1 MAVYAAAQLN
11 ATSVKVGF
19 VKAEYDTAVEV
30 LREARHALEGSETK
44 LIGSLFADNHLYD
57 GLDPHLVVQLCRDGQ
72 CDGLL
77 IDTLTKDGRN
87 LFDFM
92 SEAELREVVIQGKM
106 LGMSTALSGH
116 LQIDDLDEL
125 ARINPDIVGVRG
137 AVCSTGDRTRS
148 VAWEAVARFKREL
161 DRRKSGEINV
171 HATGRSNGGNGGG
184 NGANGSQDGWVI
196 VDGRGKNCAG
206 VLSALTQQVE
216 TTPQSFVEALVGD
229 ALNIHDVIEWA
240 ERNGHH
246 VLTQRADADGTMRLL
261 IQPSRA
267 RALA

>member
-1 MAVYAAAQLN
+1 
-11 ATSVKVGF
+11 
-19 VKAEYDTAVEV
+19 
-30 LREARHALEGSETK
+30 
-44 LIGSLFADNHLYD
+44 
-57 GLDPHLVVQLCRDGQ
+57 Q

-92 SEAELREVVIQGKM
+92 SEAELREVVIQGKQA
-106 LGMSTALSGH
+106 GMSTALSGH

-161 DRRKSGEINV
+161 DRRKSGEV
-171 HATGRSNGGNGGG
+171 DVRAHPQAGTRPGNGDRSGGGRATDASASARGPDPGTHEG
-184 NGANGSQDGWVI
+184 NGSGWAV

-206 VLSALTQQVE
+206 VLAALSRQVASA
-216 TTPQSFVEALVGD
+216 PHAFVEAIVAD
-229 ALNIHDVIEWA
+229 RLNLYDV
-240 ERNGHH
+240 
-246 VLTQRADADGTMRLL
+246 D
-261 IQPSRA
+261 
-267 RALA
+267 

>member
-1 MAVYAAAQLN
+1 M
-11 ATSVKVGF
+11 VK
-19 VKAEYDTAVEV
+19 
-30 LREARHALEGSETK
+30 LCSEG
-44 LIGSLFADNHLYD
+44 H
-57 GLDPHLVVQLCRDGQ
+57 

-106 LGMSTALSGH
+106 AGMSTALSGH

-137 AVCSTGDRTRS
+137 AVCSIGDRNRS
-148 VAWEAVARFKREL
+148 VAWEAVARFKQEL

-171 HATGRSNGGNGGG
+171 QAAAGRKNGGNG
-184 NGANGSQDGWVI
+184 ARQWQPNGSADGWVI

-206 VLSALTQQVE
+206 VLAALSRQVE
-216 TTPQSFVEALVGD
+216 SAPQSFVEALVGD
-229 ALNIHDVIEWA
+229 ALNIHDVIDWA
-240 ERNGHH
+240 ERGGHH
-246 VLTQRADADGTMRLL
+246 LLTQRQDPDGTDAAADPAGPGEGAGVNSICSDTGR
-261 IQPSRA
+261 
-267 RALA
+267 